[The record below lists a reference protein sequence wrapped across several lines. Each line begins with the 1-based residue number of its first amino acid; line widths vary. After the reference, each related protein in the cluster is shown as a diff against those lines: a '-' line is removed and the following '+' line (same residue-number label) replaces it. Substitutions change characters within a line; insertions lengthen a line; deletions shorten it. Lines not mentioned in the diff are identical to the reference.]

1 MVFRYNL
8 KLFILCLLSV
18 APRFAHPL
26 LLRLSSE
33 VNESL
38 RQARSLW
45 ASLRFCASALGLSY
59 PSRLFLYVSEK
70 NIYVF
75 FNIYFLK
82 FVAFL
87 RTDGEA
93 SRRGCRCGLAAATG
107 AACWRRRRR
116 GSFRRRG
123 KPGPGRVRRL
133 FRARGSR
140 RCRVGARR
148 AGRALVPAGSA

>member
-8 KLFILCLLSV
+8 KLFILCLLSI

-70 NIYVF
+70 KYM
-75 FNIYFLK
+75 YFLTYI
-82 FVAFL
+82 F
-87 RTDGEA
+87 
-93 SRRGCRCGLAAATG
+93 
-107 AACWRRRRR
+107 
-116 GSFRRRG
+116 
-123 KPGPGRVRRL
+123 
-133 FRARGSR
+133 
-140 RCRVGARR
+140 
-148 AGRALVPAGSA
+148 